1 MNSPQPDPIK
11 DGTFRNDYHKAVVNI
26 VCSYQFVANKLKEL
40 LMQEQITHQ
49 QFNIL
54 RILRGKHPESVS
66 NRYLK
71 EHMIDKNSDVTR
83 IIDRLL
89 KLKLVHRTISSADR
103 RQVEISITDQGLSV
117 LSRLDTI
124 SHEEDAITGNLSPEE
139 VQQLNLLLNK
149 MRWNRED

>member
-1 MNSPQPDPIK
+1 MKSTQPDPIIN
-11 DGTFRNDYHKAVVNI
+11 GTFRNDYHKAVVNI
-26 VCSYQFVANKLKEL
+26 VYTNQYVSNKLKEL
-40 LMQEQITHQ
+40 LLQEGITQQ

-89 KLKLVHRTISSADR
+89 KLKLVYRTLSNADR
-103 RQVEISITDQGLSV
+103 RQVEISITDEGLAV
-117 LSRLDTI
+117 LSRLDII
-124 SHEEDAITGNLSPEE
+124 SQKEDAIPGNLTEEE
-139 VQQLNLLLNK
+139 VHQLNYLLNK
-149 MRWNRED
+149 MRMEDGE

>member
-1 MNSPQPDPIK
+1 MNLSQTDPLK

-26 VCSYQFVANKLKEL
+26 VFSYQFVTNKLKEML
-40 LMQEQITHQ
+40 IKEQITHQ

-89 KLKLVHRTISSADR
+89 KLKLVQRTVSSADR
-103 RQVEISITDQGLSV
+103 RQVEISITHEGLTV

-124 SHEEDAITGNLSPEE
+124 SHEEDAIPGNLSPEE

-149 MRWNRED
+149 MRANKEE